1 MRFSQVLSLSV
12 CAVVLAFPSFS
23 AHAAKDVDKTIA
35 VQLDDIGYKYD
46 VDSDGDYV
54 LQMQLENDRT
64 QLVYVRSSVEK
75 YGHFQIRECWSARK
89 RVGWGKRVAVRVGLG
104 GYRILKKKK

>member
-1 MRFSQVLSLSV
+1 MRSAHTQCDHHHQPGGVSMRFSQVLSLSV

-35 VQLDDIGYKYD
+35 VQLDDIGYKYE

-54 LQMQLENDRT
+54 LQMQLENDRK
-64 QLVYVRSSVEK
+64 QLEIGRASSRERWCQYV
-75 YGHFQIRECWSARK
+75 
-89 RVGWGKRVAVRVGLG
+89 
-104 GYRILKKKK
+104 